1 MFAIMDRI
9 ISRIRRLFDTTLLI
23 LLVLLILVLMHLFS
37 ISLQSQCNLVS
48 NLCCLN
54 AISSLIPSRLNAISF
69 SMQSRSQCYLVSQC
83 NLVFNAIFRQSLSI
97 SMQSLCEFYAISL
110 QCYMILSAI
119 PLQSLR
125 NLFNLHAIF
134 VQFLELPSC
143 KSTYGLNSMQ
153 KIGKWKDW
161 SEIGWIDPRWGPS
174 VGNFCRTARLEL
186 WINEIALVS

>member
-153 KIGKWKDW
+153 KSESGK
-161 SEIGWIDPRWGPS
+161 IDLRS
-174 VGNFCRTARLEL
+174 VGLTRAE
-186 WINEIALVS
+186 ALVSGTFAGLHDLNCE